1 MAARR
6 EWRLGVGGLAVVDY
20 GDQWRN
26 RERINRSATSPD
38 VDFDVTERT
47 IRQTTLT
54 GSVAVGSTGPR
65 SSSCRRRGSTCAIPR
80 TRLRSTVGNNF
91 NFQRTPGAQL
101 RNYRI
106 RFEEREL
113 EVLQLS
119 GRHKLGGAT
128 LDVLGLRARREDLE
142 EMVFDWYYTDAT
154 AETDIP
160 NEVQFSAVDR
170 LDPDTGEFLSTS
182 MRSSAT
188 AADYRFTELAG
199 RRRPATA

>member
-6 EWRLGVGGLAVVDY
+6 EWRLAVGGLAVVDY

-26 RERINRSATSPD
+26 RERVNRSATSPD

-54 GSVAVGSTGPR
+54 GSVAVGLDWAEEQQLQASWLY
-65 SSSCRRRGSTCAIPR
+65 
-80 TRLRSTVGNNF
+80 LRNTEDEASLTVGNNF
-91 NFQRTPGAQL
+91 NFQADSGSQL

-128 LDVLGLRARREDLE
+128 LDVLDFVPGARNLEDL
-142 EMVFDWYYTDAT
+142 VFDWYYTDAS

-160 NEVQFSAVDR
+160 SEVQFSAVD
-170 LDPDTGEFLSTS
+170 GSTRTPGS
-182 MRSSAT
+182 SCPRRSA
-188 AADYRFTELAG
+188 RP
-199 RRRPATA
+199 RRRRIIGSRSCRTTSPATA